1 MTEQKRLIVF
11 GITHIRPFSDT
22 QDGAEASMKVYT
34 MIETV
39 KANDLDPQ
47 KYLSFLLEHRPNAKM
62 SDDEL
67 EQLAPW
73 SKLAQETCK

>member
-1 MTEQKRLIVF
+1 
-11 GITHIRPFSDT
+11 
-22 QDGAEASMKVYT
+22 MKVYT

-47 KYLSFLLEHRPNAKM
+47 KYLGFLLGHRPNAKM

-73 SKLAQETCK
+73 SKLAQENCK